1 MTSLGPVPLVRIKDF
16 ETDCLNFLNCFNHG
30 LGDNQLVF
38 TLPALTYQ
46 VEKQQMFKPPD
57 NKYRQFWVDFN
68 LTPDSIS
75 IFHVKEEKSTY
86 LWDLLTITQ
95 EMVTFSITT
104 LAGSTVLALP
114 TTKAVLMF
122 LVLLKSCF
130 LSTAIYLKLS
140 QLPSLKLSSTACQG
154 VLRQEGECPWQLCQ
168 SRWTAR

>member
-1 MTSLGPVPLVRIKDF
+1 MVI
-16 ETDCLNFLNCFNHG
+16 N
-30 LGDNQLVF
+30 
-38 TLPALTYQ
+38 LPALTCQ
-46 VEKQQMFKPPD
+46 VGEQQMFKPPD

-68 LTPDSIS
+68 LRPGSIC
-75 IFHVKEEKSTY
+75 IFHVKEEQSNDM
-86 LWDLLTITQ
+86 WDLLTITQ

-140 QLPSLKLSSTACQG
+140 QLPSLKLSSTACQE